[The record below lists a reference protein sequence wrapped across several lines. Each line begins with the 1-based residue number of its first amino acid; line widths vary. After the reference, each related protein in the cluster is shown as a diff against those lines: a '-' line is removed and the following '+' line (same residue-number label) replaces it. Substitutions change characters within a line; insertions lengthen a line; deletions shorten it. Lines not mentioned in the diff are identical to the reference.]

1 MDLKITNTNNFFRM
15 KGILNRN
22 TLHIFNEEFRH
33 IFEYANT
40 ITISIEEIVSMDRY
54 GVNAIAALHD
64 EAIAKNKSMA
74 IIGMGSKDLY
84 DHFKSQIA
92 A

>member
-1 MDLKITNTNNFFRM
+1 MDLKITNTNNFIKI
-15 KGILNRN
+15 KGSLNRS

-33 IFEYANT
+33 IFERT
-40 ITISIEEIVSMDRY
+40 SKITVSIEEIISMDHY
-54 GVNAIAALHD
+54 GISAIAALHD
-64 EAIAKNKSMA
+64 ESIAKNKSMA
-74 IIGMGSKDLY
+74 IIGLGSKGLY